1 MITMRRRDLERRLL
15 AELRKAQGCE
25 AAGNVAIHPLDD
37 GGWSISNFNAG
48 ASDPGACADALNE
61 IEERLQGK
69 IRLAD
74 G

>member
-1 MITMRRRDLERRLL
+1 MITMTRRDLERRLL
-15 AELRKAQGCE
+15 AELRKAPDCE
-25 AAGNVAIHPLDD
+25 AATNVTVHPLED

-48 ASDPGACADALNE
+48 TSDRDVCTDTLGE
-61 IEERLQGK
+61 IEERLHGQ

>member
-15 AELRKAQGCE
+15 AELRKARDCE
-25 AAGNVAIHPLDD
+25 AAANVAVHPLDD

-48 ASDPGACADALNE
+48 TSDRDACADALSE
-61 IEERLQGK
+61 IEERLQGE

>member
-15 AELRKAQGCE
+15 AELRKARDCE
-25 AAGNVAIHPLDD
+25 AAGSVAVHALD
-37 GGWSISNFNAG
+37 GGGWAISNFNAG
-48 ASDPGACADALNE
+48 TSDQGACADALGE
-61 IEERLQGK
+61 IEERLQGE